1 MRNVSMRLTQEVP
14 SSMLLAVLTEVFT
27 EMCSETIVK
36 IHNIWV
42 FDDYALK
49 KIKKNKNLTKNFQ

>member
-14 SSMLLAVLTEVFT
+14 SSMLPAVLTEVFT

-42 FDDYALK
+42 FDEYAFK
-49 KIKKNKNLTKNFQ
+49 KKKKKLTKNFQ

>member
-36 IHNIWV
+36 IHNI
-42 FDDYALK
+42 
-49 KIKKNKNLTKNFQ
+49 